1 MNFCLRRCYSAGIC
15 QRGREPDREARQIH
29 RQQRLTFV
37 SGDGPLETFLETE
50 VCTGFLDRLERC
62 PVSCWSPPLAPDMT
76 VCGCLLSR
84 SLLGVKRTCRFA
96 LHMSAFDPKRTSGLS
111 RCHGSPALI

>member
-1 MNFCLRRCYSAGIC
+1 MQETINEFLLAAMLLSRDLSAVARTRSGSSA
-15 QRGREPDREARQIH
+15 DR
-29 RQQRLTFV
+29 
-37 SGDGPLETFLETE
+37 PLETFLETE